1 MSNIFKDKVLE
12 MEHPVLKSINIVLR
26 YLNDVEVDGYENLR
40 ADLSDI
46 EEKIHDDIEIMAN
59 EERR

>member
-46 EEKIHDDIEIMAN
+46 EEKIQDDIEIMAN